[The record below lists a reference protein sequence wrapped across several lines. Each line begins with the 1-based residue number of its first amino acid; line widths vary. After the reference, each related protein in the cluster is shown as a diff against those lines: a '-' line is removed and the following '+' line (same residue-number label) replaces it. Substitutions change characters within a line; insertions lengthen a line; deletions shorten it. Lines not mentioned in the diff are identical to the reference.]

1 MHHVPLSAYVLSK
14 LRKEGGSKGNEKEGG
29 REGIDSGSSMKIRDF
44 VLFTADSPEP
54 RRVPGI

>member
-1 MHHVPLSAYVLSK
+1 ME
-14 LRKEGGSKGNEKEGG
+14 RKEEEEGKE
-29 REGIDSGSSMKIRDF
+29 EIDNGSSMKTRDF